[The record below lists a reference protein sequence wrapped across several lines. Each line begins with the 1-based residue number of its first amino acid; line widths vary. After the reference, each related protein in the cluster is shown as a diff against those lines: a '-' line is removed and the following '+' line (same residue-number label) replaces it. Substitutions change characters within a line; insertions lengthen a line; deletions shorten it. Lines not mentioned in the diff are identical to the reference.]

1 MKRSCH
7 ELVAKRLFSVLLLSA
22 APVLQAANNPVPFL
36 DQTASPTAV
45 PPGHAAFTLT
55 LTGGGFV
62 SGSVVNWN
70 GTPLATHYI
79 SNRKVTATVPA
90 ALVAAPQTGSVKVV
104 NSAPGGG
111 ASNTVFIAVSTPTTL
126 VSYPNYNLNSFETP
140 TSVVA
145 TADLNGD
152 GKADVVFAADEVLY
166 VMYGNG
172 DGTFGAPVSYP
183 APAGQEVGGIAIGDF
198 NGDSIPDIAV
208 GTAYG
213 GFQGQ
218 VYILFGTAEGSFV
231 PGHSSYRLANY
242 TSALSTA
249 DLNGDGNLDLVA
261 GFMDGGVVSVLLGNG
276 DGTFGPATDY
286 ATGGSPAALVLADFN
301 NDGIVDIAVSNTLIG
316 TTSILLGNGDGTFRA
331 GGSMQVLG
339 AHGITAGDF
348 NHDGN
353 VDLAIESNFYVSI
366 YLGNGDGKFKA
377 PIDTPETDIYVASV
391 ITGDFNSDGNLDLAL
406 VYVDEAP
413 EIFLGN
419 GDGTFQTGVQAPLTA
434 GSDPVALAAADFNQD
449 GRLDLVSANNQEG
462 VSIFLSSTLSV
473 STTTVGFSY
482 VLLGS
487 SSGPMNIDVEN
498 FGSTPINL
506 GPITLTGTSPSEYSF
521 TTTCGSTLAAGT
533 TCTVSITFTPTAVG
547 FAGATLTIPN
557 STLGI
562 SQFVTL
568 SGDGL
573 GVTLT
578 PATLNFGTVAVGQS
592 SPPQTVTFDNVGST
606 ALTIKTIAVNNSSF
620 SETNNCGKSVGPGA
634 SCTISV
640 TFRPESTGPISGG
653 LGVTFIGI
661 GSPQSVRL
669 TGTGQ

>member
-1 MKRSCH
+1 
-7 ELVAKRLFSVLLLSA
+7 
-22 APVLQAANNPVPFL
+22 
-36 DQTASPTAV
+36 
-45 PPGHAAFTLT
+45 
-55 LTGGGFV
+55 
-62 SGSVVNWN
+62 
-70 GTPLATHYI
+70 
-79 SNRKVTATVPA
+79 
-90 ALVAAPQTGSVKVV
+90 
-104 NSAPGGG
+104 
-111 ASNTVFIAVSTPTTL
+111 
-126 VSYPNYNLNSFETP
+126 
-140 TSVVA
+140 
-145 TADLNGD
+145 
-152 GKADVVFAADEVLY
+152 
-166 VMYGNG
+166 
-172 DGTFGAPVSYP
+172 
-183 APAGQEVGGIAIGDF
+183 
-198 NGDSIPDIAV
+198 
-208 GTAYG
+208 
-213 GFQGQ
+213 
-218 VYILFGTAEGSFV
+218 
-231 PGHSSYRLANY
+231 
-242 TSALSTA
+242 
-249 DLNGDGNLDLVA
+249 
-261 GFMDGGVVSVLLGNG
+261 
-276 DGTFGPATDY
+276 
-286 ATGGSPAALVLADFN
+286 
-301 NDGIVDIAVSNTLIG
+301 
-316 TTSILLGNGDGTFRA
+316 
-331 GGSMQVLG
+331 
-339 AHGITAGDF
+339 
-348 NHDGN
+348 
-353 VDLAIESNFYVSI
+353 
-366 YLGNGDGKFKA
+366 
-377 PIDTPETDIYVASV
+377 
-391 ITGDFNSDGNLDLAL
+391 
-406 VYVDEAP
+406 
-413 EIFLGN
+413 
-419 GDGTFQTGVQAPLTA
+419 
-434 GSDPVALAAADFNQD
+434 
-449 GRLDLVSANNQEG
+449 LVSANNQEG